1 MMESSDEV
9 LLIQF
14 EEYKNKLAALRQP
27 LDELGAALK
36 LDQARNEVEKL
47 EEESAQ
53 EGFWNDTEN
62 SQKVQKRI
70 SALKNKI
77 EKYDRLCTQYED
89 MLTICEMALEEDD
102 DSMLEELESE
112 FKSFE
117 EKLETMRLQ
126 TLLTGEYDANNAI
139 LTFHAGAGGTEAQD
153 WTQMLYRILFC
164 V

>member
-77 EKYDRLCTQYED
+77 EIGRASCRE
-89 MLTICEMALEEDD
+89 
-102 DSMLEELESE
+102 
-112 FKSFE
+112 
-117 EKLETMRLQ
+117 R
-126 TLLTGEYDANNAI
+126 
-139 LTFHAGAGGTEAQD
+139 
-153 WTQMLYRILFC
+153 